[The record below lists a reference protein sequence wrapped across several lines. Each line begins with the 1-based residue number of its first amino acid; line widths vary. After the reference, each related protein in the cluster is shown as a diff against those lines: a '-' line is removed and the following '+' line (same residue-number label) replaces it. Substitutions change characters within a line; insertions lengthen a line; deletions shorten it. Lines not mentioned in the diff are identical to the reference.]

1 MASRAAVTTR
11 PSKRRALAKSNS
23 PVIVL
28 VDDDSLL
35 RRALGRLL
43 QEHRLSVI
51 SFERPSEVLL
61 SCLPATN
68 AILILDIYMPEM
80 TGVALFREL
89 KARGFNA
96 PVILITGRR
105 DALAATYAKQIEAVA
120 VLYKPIEE
128 KDLLEA
134 IGQAVGRSID

>member
-1 MASRAAVTTR
+1 MASRATVTTR
-11 PSKRRALAKSNS
+11 PRKRRVLAKSRS

-43 QEHRLSVI
+43 REHRLSVI
-51 SFERPSEVLL
+51 SFERPSEVL
-61 SCLPATN
+61 SSRLPATN
-68 AILILDIYMPEM
+68 VILILDIYMPEM
-80 TGVALFREL
+80 NGVALFREL

-105 DALAATYAKQIEAVA
+105 DEMAVTYAKQIEAV
-120 VLYKPIEE
+120 
-128 KDLLEA
+128 
-134 IGQAVGRSID
+134 

>member
-1 MASRAAVTTR
+1 MTTR
-11 PSKRRALAKSNS
+11 PRRRRALAKSRS
-23 PVIVL
+23 PVVVL

-43 QEHRLSVI
+43 REHSLSVI

-61 SCLPATN
+61 SRLPATN
-68 AILILDIYMPEM
+68 AVLILDIYMPEM
-80 TGVALFREL
+80 TGVALFQEL
-89 KARGFNA
+89 KASGFNG

-105 DALAATYAKQIEAVA
+105 DDLAATYAKQIEAVA

-134 IGQAVGRSID
+134 IGLAADGLID